1 MSFLS
6 GLTHIAGNV
15 AGPLLEGAGTI
26 YDYATPGTGSSK
38 ATNVGK
44 AITNPNVTLSS
55 PGNLQFGGQSG
66 FTYAPPQTTTNSGM
80 TGNANNPAG
89 TTSTASPTA
98 TYTSG
103 GSGSSTPDLS
113 QYNYYTGLANQ
124 VLNDLNTN
132 YGTQQGAVNQQYGT
146 KLNEYNSA
154 KNAADQGLQQN
165 LQQAKGQFVT
175 NQNQINENARQEQ
188 QSLLRQLGIL
198 GAGGG
203 SAALFAIP
211 NAVHL
216 QQNQALSGAGL
227 NYAQNA
233 QQANTA
239 YNNYINNQY
248 TPGIQGLQDWRQN
261 QLNQEQADYNHTHQ
275 GLLNVLNELQSHS
288 APAADLANQVLGYRG
303 QIPNT
308 ITPANNYT
316 GQIAQYT
323 APSLNSYE
331 QQVLPQAQ
339 LQGGATNSSNNP
351 MSYLG
356 LLTGQQKKQSNQ
368 LV

>member
-6 GLTHIAGNV
+6 GLTHVIGDVAAPVVKGVGAVLPGSEGDRLSSIGASIA
-15 AGPLLEGAGTI
+15 
-26 YDYATPGTGSSK
+26 
-38 ATNVGK
+38 
-44 AITNPNVTLSS
+44 NPNVTYTGTINPLSIT
-55 PGNLQFGGQSG
+55 NTGGTSWATGSG
-66 FTYAPPQTTTNSGM
+66 TPNKSVA
-80 TGNANNPAG
+80 NANNPTG
-89 TTSTASPTA
+89 TTSTATPSS
-98 TYTSG
+98 TYTGG

-124 VLNDLNTN
+124 ALNDLNTN
-132 YGTQQGAVNQQYGT
+132 YDAQRGAVNQQYGV

-154 KNAADQGLQQN
+154 KTTADQGLQQN

-216 QQNQALSGAGL
+216 QQNQALSGAGQ

-239 YNNYINNQY
+239 YNNYINSQY
-248 TPGIQGLQDWRQN
+248 TPGIQELQDWKQN
-261 QLNQEQADYNHTHQ
+261 QLNQQQADYSKTHQ
-275 GLLNVLNELQSHS
+275 GLLNVLNGLQTQS
-288 APAADLANQVLGYRG
+288 APAADLASQVLSYQS
-303 QIPNT
+303 QIPNV
-308 ITPANNYT
+308 ITPASNYT

-339 LQGGATNSSNNP
+339 LQGGTTNSSNNP